1 MKKPL
6 IAIAGG
12 IVKDFRIEFA
22 GEYFTKTNNNY
33 PKSIIDAGGIPIIL
47 PLIKDIEILTNL
59 LSICKGLLLPGGIDI
74 NPLSYKELPKP
85 LLGDCNDLL
94 DWYNINLTQKALELN
109 MPILGICR
117 GCQIINVA
125 LGGTLHQDIS
135 YATDSPLL
143 HKQKSHLSEKCH
155 PIYIKRNSIIYE
167 IFGDN
172 YIVNSG
178 HHQSIK
184 EMPQDLKIT
193 SISPDGIIE
202 SIEMINKQFVIGV
215 QWHPEM
221 MTSYDEKA
229 LNLFKKFIYYCR
241 Y

>member
-1 MKKPL
+1 M
-6 IAIAGG
+6 
-12 IVKDFRIEFA
+12 
-22 GEYFTKTNNNY
+22 
-33 PKSIIDAGGIPIIL
+33 
-47 PLIKDIEILTNL
+47 
-59 LSICKGLLLPGGIDI
+59 
-74 NPLSYKELPKP
+74 
-85 LLGDCNDLL
+85 
-94 DWYNINLTQKALELN
+94 
-109 MPILGICR
+109 
-117 GCQIINVA
+117 
-125 LGGTLHQDIS
+125 
-135 YATDSPLL
+135 L

-202 SIEMINKQFVIGV
+202 SIEMINKPFVIGV